1 MKLKGKQAFG
11 PTGLFVIVNQFRG
24 FDSVDVLSE
33 MKAFGGNAVLVPLSL
48 FHRFSDFS
56 RIPEFLSF
64 LLQFSL
70 FVQGQGGLVSAH
82 RKNAPKGL
90 AVANS
95 RKTVSGFE
103 IGLIPTD
110 PPTVLLAGFE
120 KTAVLNA
127 AVPAFDLVFQGQ
139 VKVLEGSVLPNEESV
154 SLGWIFLGV
163 FSENRTVFDPPVI
176 GVAVPSVEAFAVK
189 EASAGVSG

>member
-33 MKAFGGNAVLVPLSL
+33 MKAFGGDAVLVPLSL

-56 RIPEFLSF
+56 CIPELLSF

-127 AVPAFDLVFQGQ
+127 AVPAFDLVLPATTAVAWRHGYHRAGGRDSADAWRGRDAALSNRGAWPSEGQ
-139 VKVLEGSVLPNEESV
+139 QA
-154 SLGWIFLGV
+154 
-163 FSENRTVFDPPVI
+163 DP
-176 GVAVPSVEAFAVK
+176 
-189 EASAGVSG
+189 